1 MLAKMHDNDLSLDI
15 EHMSNNQLDFN
26 IPNELLITGSS
37 VCAKQGVQ
45 NQYSD
50 GDDESDDL
58 SSNVSAL

>member
-1 MLAKMHDNDLSLDI
+1 MN
-15 EHMSNNQLDFN
+15 EN
-26 IPNELLITGSS
+26 IINIILTGSS
-37 VCAKQGVQ
+37 TRARQGVQ

>member
-1 MLAKMHDNDLSLDI
+1 MTIKI
-15 EHMSNNQLDFN
+15 
-26 IPNELLITGSS
+26 LLTGSS
-37 VCAKQGVQ
+37 TCAKQGVQ

>member
-1 MLAKMHDNDLSLDI
+1 MHYNDHLLDI
-15 EHMSNNQLDFN
+15 MHISNKRKIFKNKKQTICL
-26 IPNELLITGSS
+26 TGSS
-37 VCAKQGVQ
+37 TRAKQGVQ